1 MEEGQWQMKIINWLG
16 YWGQLLLLPVYWL
29 SFLVPGDRRL
39 WLFGSSFGKRFAD
52 NPRYLYL
59 YACRHKERLG
69 IRPVWVT
76 HNKGI
81 ASFLMRNGYEAYYY
95 HSVKGILLA
104 LRAKVYFFDNYSKD
118 INFWQSGGAVK
129 INLWHGTGNKRIN
142 YDNRFDKVRHPKN
155 LWEKWKYFPRRLSDE
170 KPSHYVLASSDMMAG
185 IFARAFRVSRN
196 HVIIDG
202 YPRNDVLLGKFPGML
217 YTNEE
222 REAVKRI
229 KRERDAG
236 KKIILYMPT
245 FRQSEAKFFEVMD
258 LEVFSGFLI
267 KNGYVFCTKLHPK
280 SMLAERFAGVSYPGA
295 IINIMPDVDTYCLLG
310 LADMLAT
317 DYSSVYT
324 DFLLLDRP
332 TVFFTYDIEEY
343 SRDTRDCYFE
353 YDTYMPEAR
362 ACDMEGFMAAI
373 KESFSGNAKTVQY
386 AEGRKKLCA
395 RMWKYTDGKSCLR
408 ILRKAAKLAGRKGNS
423 WSIRDLVTRWRA

>member
-129 INLWHGTGNKRIN
+129 LNLWHGVGNKRIN
-142 YDNRFDKVRHPKN
+142 YDNMHDKVRHPAS
-155 LWEKWKYFPRRLSDE
+155 LWERWKYFPRRLSDE
-170 KPSHYVLASSDMMAG
+170 KPSHYILATSPMMCR
-185 IFARAFRVSRN
+185 IFAKAF
-196 HVIIDG
+196 HVPKRHVLEAG
-202 YPRNDVLLGKFPGML
+202 YPRNDYIIGSDIKNIYMPSERKVLGML
-217 YTNEE
+217 K
-222 REAVKRI
+222 RWKAVGQ
-229 KRERDAG
+229 A
-236 KKIILYMPT
+236 LYCIC
-245 FRQSEAKFFEVMD
+245 Q
-258 LEVFSGFLI
+258 L
-267 KNGYVFCTKLHPK
+267 
-280 SMLAERFAGVSYPGA
+280 
-295 IINIMPDVDTYCLLG
+295 
-310 LADMLAT
+310 
-317 DYSSVYT
+317 SV
-324 DFLLLDRP
+324 
-332 TVFFTYDIEEY
+332 TV
-343 SRDTRDCYFE
+343 
-353 YDTYMPEAR
+353 
-362 ACDMEGFMAAI
+362 
-373 KESFSGNAKTVQY
+373 
-386 AEGRKKLCA
+386 KLCLQEL
-395 RMWKYTDGKSCLR
+395 W
-408 ILRKAAKLAGRKGNS
+408 I
-423 WSIRDLVTRWRA
+423 